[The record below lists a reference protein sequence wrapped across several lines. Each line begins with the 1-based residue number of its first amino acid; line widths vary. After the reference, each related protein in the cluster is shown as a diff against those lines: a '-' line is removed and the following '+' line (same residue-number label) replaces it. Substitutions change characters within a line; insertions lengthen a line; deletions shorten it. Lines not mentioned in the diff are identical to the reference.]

1 MFDLSFGELV
11 VVAVLALLVLGPQRL
26 PKAARFAGLWVRKA
40 RAQWYS
46 VKSEFE
52 RELAADEMKRSLG
65 NPVQDLRDDVEG
77 LGRGLGDSVRDLE
90 SEARADADAATAILS
105 PDPGAAADDAP
116 ATPREDEATSPAP
129 PEAADDETPPAG
141 KRAEPPAP

>member
-105 PDPGAAADDAP
+105 PDPVAATDDAP

-141 KRAEPPAP
+141 KRVEPPAR